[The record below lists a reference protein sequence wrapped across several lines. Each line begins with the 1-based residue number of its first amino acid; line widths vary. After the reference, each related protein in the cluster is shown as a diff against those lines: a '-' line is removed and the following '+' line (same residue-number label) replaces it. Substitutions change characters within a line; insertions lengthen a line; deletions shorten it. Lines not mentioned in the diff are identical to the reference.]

1 MSPNPQSFPSLASI
15 WQLLELHRPALA
27 ETAARQ
33 RLAADPV
40 EWRTLL
46 ALTEALR
53 QQQRLEEAQDAAAAA
68 VRAEANAHEA
78 HFALAQVLGSQGQL
92 RQAELLVRNALR
104 LAPWMPRYHGF
115 RAQLF
120 YLQHSY
126 NAAIDCA
133 ESGLKLAPE
142 HADCL
147 LWRALAQEGLDQP
160 AAANEDFQRLLRV
173 APESELVHARLG
185 QVLLRRYQPAA
196 ANRHLTEALR
206 QNPGRAAQLVP
217 LLQLARRRQ
226 LWPEW
231 FLRSEQRGA
240 ERRALGQ
247 DPGLGSL
254 FNRIWATGAVARAWW
269 RTRHDP
275 IFQLTR
281 AQVWQRRLG
290 LWLSLILVAPPVILL
305 GDYFG
310 LYETDTPLTIPQLIS
325 LLAGVVG
332 FMFIAFLIKKQIP
345 PEQLP

>member
-1 MSPNPQSFPSLASI
+1 MALSSTTAPNLGYI

-27 ETAARQ
+27 EAAARQ
-33 RLAADPV
+33 RLAADPTD
-40 EWRTLL
+40 WQTLMAL
-46 ALTEALR
+46 AEALR
-53 QQQRLEEAQDAAAAA
+53 QQQRLEEAHDAAAAA
-68 VRAEANAHEA
+68 IRAEANAHQA

-92 RQAELLVRNALR
+92 RPAELAVRQALR
-104 LAPWMPRYHGF
+104 LAPRVPRYHGF
-115 RAQLF
+115 QAQLF

-133 ESGLKLAPE
+133 EEGLKLAPE

-185 QVLLRRYQPAA
+185 RVLLNRYQPAA
-196 ANRHLTEALR
+196 ADHHLTEALR
-206 QNPGRAAQLVP
+206 QNPARAAELVP
-217 LLQLARRRQ
+217 LLQQARRRQ

-231 FLRSEQRGA
+231 FLRSERRHA
-240 ERRALGQ
+240 ERRARGQ

-290 LWLSLILVAPPVILL
+290 LWLSLVLVLPPVILL
-305 GDYFG
+305 GDYFE
-310 LYETDTPLTIPQLIS
+310 LFEADTPLSIAQMFG
-325 LLAGVVG
+325 LLAGGGV
-332 FMFIAFLIKKQIP
+332 FFLVAYLLKKQITA
-345 PEQLP
+345 